1 MCGGKCEKYIS
12 TDVGCEVSSVHMVSV
27 LLNSNSPLEC
37 CFDTFLVVSLVT
49 VKRTAPYVHAV
60 IIILTFWVIIAIQS
74 LLF

>member
-1 MCGGKCEKYIS
+1 
-12 TDVGCEVSSVHMVSV
+12 MVSV

-74 LLF
+74 LILIYFHEHVAENKFSDLPSFTF